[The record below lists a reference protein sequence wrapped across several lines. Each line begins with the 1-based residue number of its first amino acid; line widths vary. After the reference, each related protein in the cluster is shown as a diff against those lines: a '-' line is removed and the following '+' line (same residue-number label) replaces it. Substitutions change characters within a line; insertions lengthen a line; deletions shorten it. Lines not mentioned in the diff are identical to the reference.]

1 MYIDG
6 SEIDR
11 DSVVE
16 ADVCVI
22 GGGAVGIPLTR
33 ELAEAG
39 LEVVLLESGSQDF
52 DQATQD
58 LYAGVESGTLL
69 GPDTEYLS
77 ETRNRYYGGTTNTW
91 NGWCRPLDPEDL
103 QVRDWVADSGWPI
116 EQEEMQAFHRR
127 AARVVQIKPFD
138 EAEGNTPTQILPIG
152 PEAQIENS
160 FLHCSAPTRFAAR
173 FKKAM
178 RQSKVT
184 RVFFNSNAV
193 EILTNDD
200 ATRVEGIA
208 VASLAG
214 NRFRVRS
221 RAYVLATGGIENARI
236 LLASN
241 RVQKEGLGNGHDL
254 VGRYF
259 MDHPLLRVGFLVMP
273 GRAASMKAYSTTGPQ
288 KNRYRGI
295 IRVRPEVQRKHRL
308 LNALAIVKPRKP
320 EFLPEL
326 ALEIDGMAGEI
337 LSFADR
343 ELAAGATYFGTLGIA
358 SEQVPNRDSRVR
370 LADERDELGMPRTRL
385 EWQLTEQDAR
395 SVRLTS
401 EIMVRNLAA
410 SFGGRGKLLVTESE
424 PWPRAY
430 TSFHHMGAT
439 RMDPNPKKGVVDVD
453 SKVHGIA
460 NLWVGGSSVYPTVG
474 CSNPTFEIVTLALR
488 LGDHLKGV
496 LAT

>member
-1 MYIDG
+1 MYIDA

-11 DSVVE
+11 DGVIE
-16 ADVCVI
+16 GDVCVI
-22 GGGAVGIPLTR
+22 GGGAVGITLAR
-33 ELAEAG
+33 ELMEAG

-52 DQATQD
+52 DQETQD
-58 LYAGVESGTLL
+58 LYAGVESGTVL
-69 GPDTEYLS
+69 GPDTEYLT
-77 ETRNRYYGGTTNTW
+77 ETRNRYYGGTTNSW

-103 QVRDWVADSGWPI
+103 EVRDWVADSGWPI
-116 EQEEMQAFHRR
+116 EQEELQTYHRR
-127 AARVVQIKPFD
+127 AARVVQITPFD
-138 EAEGNTPTQILPIG
+138 EAEGATPTEILPIG

-160 FLHCSAPTRFAAR
+160 FLHCSAPTRFAER

-178 RQSKVT
+178 RHSKNA
-184 RVFFNSNAV
+184 RVLLNSNAV
-193 EILTNDD
+193 EISTNDE
-200 ATRVEGIA
+200 ASRVEGIS

-259 MDHPLLRVGFLVMP
+259 MDHPLLRVAFLVVP
-273 GRAASMKAYSTTGPQ
+273 GRASSMKAYATTGPQ
-288 KNRYRGI
+288 KRRFRGI
-295 IRVRPEVQRKHRL
+295 MRVRPEVQREHRL
-308 LNALAIVKPRKP
+308 LNALAIIKPRKL
-320 EFLPEL
+320 EFLPDL
-326 ALEIDGMAGEI
+326 APAVGKVAGEI
-337 LSFADR
+337 LSFGDR
-343 ELAAGATYFGTLGIA
+343 ELTTGGTYYGTLGIA
-358 SEQVPNRDSRVR
+358 SEQVPNPQSRVR

-401 EIMVRNLAA
+401 EILGRNLAA
-410 SFGGRGKLLVTESE
+410 SFGGRGKLLVTETE

-453 SKVHGIA
+453 CKVHGLS
-460 NLWVGGSSVYPTVG
+460 NLWVGGSSVFPTVG
-474 CSNPTFEIVTLALR
+474 CSNPTFEIVTLTLR
-488 LGDHLKGV
+488 LGDHLNGV
-496 LAT
+496 LTA

>member
-1 MYIDG
+1 MYIDA

-11 DSVVE
+11 GKVVA
-16 ADVCVI
+16 ADVCII
-22 GGGAVGIPLTR
+22 GGGAVGITMAQ
-33 ELAEAG
+33 ELGQTG
-39 LEVVLLESGSQDF
+39 LEVVLLESGGHDF

-69 GPDTEYLS
+69 GPETEYLT

-91 NGWCRPLDPEDL
+91 NGWCRPLDPQDL
-103 QVRDWVADSGWPI
+103 VVRDWVAESGWPI
-116 EQEEMQAFHRR
+116 EQDEMQAYHRR
-127 AARVVQIKPFD
+127 AARVVQITPFD
-138 EAEGNTPTQILPIG
+138 EADGATPTEILPLG

-178 RQSKVT
+178 RQSKNI
-184 RVFFNSNAV
+184 RVLFNSNAV
-193 EILTNDD
+193 EISTNEQ
-200 ATRVEGIA
+200 ASRVEGIA
-208 VASLAG
+208 VATLAG
-214 NRFRVRS
+214 NRFRARA

-259 MDHPLLRVGFLVMP
+259 MDHPLLRVGFLIVP
-273 GRAASMKAYSTTGPQ
+273 GQAASMRAYSTTGPQ
-288 KNRYRGI
+288 KKRFRGI
-295 IRVRPEVQRKHRL
+295 LRVRPEVQREHRL
-308 LNALAIVKPRKP
+308 LNALGIVKPRKP
-320 EFLPEL
+320 DTLPEL
-326 ALEIDGMAGEI
+326 TPEVASMAGEL
-337 LSFADR
+337 LSIVDR
-343 ELAAGATYFGTLGIA
+343 EVAAGATYYGTLGIA

-370 LADERDELGMPRTRL
+370 LADERDELGMPRSRL
-385 EWQLTEQDAR
+385 EWLLTEQDAR

-401 EIMVRNLAA
+401 EIMVRSLAA
-410 SFGGRGKLLVTESE
+410 SVGGRGKLLVTESE

-439 RMDPNPKKGVVDVD
+439 RMDPDPKKGVVDTD
-453 SKVHGIA
+453 SKVHGIS

-496 LAT
+496 LAA

>member
-1 MYIDG
+1 MYIDA
-6 SEIDR
+6 SEIGR
-11 DSVVE
+11 NSVIE
-16 ADVCVI
+16 ADVCVV
-22 GGGAVGIPLTR
+22 GGGAVGITLAR
-33 ELAEAG
+33 ELMEAG
-39 LEVVLLESGSQDF
+39 LEVVLLESGSHDF
-52 DQATQD
+52 DQETQD
-58 LYAGVESGTLL
+58 LYAGVESGTVL
-69 GPDTEYLS
+69 GPDTEYLT

-103 QVRDWVADSGWPI
+103 EVREWVADSGWPI
-116 EQEEMQAFHRR
+116 EQEELQTFHRR
-127 AARVVQIKPFD
+127 AARVVQITPFD
-138 EAEGNTPTQILPIG
+138 EAEGATPTEILPLG

-178 RQSKVT
+178 RHSKNA
-184 RVFFNSNAV
+184 RVLFNSNAV
-193 EILTNDD
+193 EISTNNE
-200 ATRVEGIA
+200 ASRVEGIA

-259 MDHPLLRVGFLVMP
+259 MDHPLLRVAFLVVP
-273 GRAASMKAYSTTGPQ
+273 GRASSMKAYATTGPQ
-288 KNRYRGI
+288 KRRFRGI
-295 IRVRPEVQRKHRL
+295 MRVRPEVQREHRL
-308 LNALAIVKPRKP
+308 LNALAIIKPRKL
-320 EFLPEL
+320 EYLPDL
-326 ALEIDGMAGEI
+326 APAIGKVAGEI
-337 LSFADR
+337 LSFGDQ
-343 ELAAGATYFGTLGIA
+343 ELTKGGTYFGTLGIA
-358 SEQVPNRDSRVR
+358 SEQVPNAQSRVR
-370 LADERDELGMPRTRL
+370 LAAERDELGMPRTRL

-401 EIMVRNLAA
+401 EILVRNLAA
-410 SFGGRGKLLVTESE
+410 SFGGRGKLLVTETE

-439 RMDPNPKKGVVDVD
+439 RMDPDPKKGVVDVD
-453 SKVHGIA
+453 SKVHGLS

-474 CSNPTFEIVTLALR
+474 CSNPTFEIVTLTLR

-496 LAT
+496 LNA